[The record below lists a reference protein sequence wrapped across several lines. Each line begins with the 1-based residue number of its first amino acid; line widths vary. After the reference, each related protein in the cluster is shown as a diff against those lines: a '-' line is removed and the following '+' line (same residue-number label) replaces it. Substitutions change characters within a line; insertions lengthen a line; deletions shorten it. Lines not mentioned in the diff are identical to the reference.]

1 MIGEANS
8 GKTSLLLRFIDNKF
22 EKQETTIAVDFRIK
36 NLMVD
41 SKAYKMQIMDT
52 AGQER
57 FRSISQA
64 YYRKSQGCIAVY
76 DITDRESFHAV
87 EE

>member
-41 SKAYKMQIMDT
+41 NKIYKM
-52 AGQER
+52 
-57 FRSISQA
+57 
-64 YYRKSQGCIAVY
+64 
-76 DITDRESFHAV
+76 
-87 EE
+87 